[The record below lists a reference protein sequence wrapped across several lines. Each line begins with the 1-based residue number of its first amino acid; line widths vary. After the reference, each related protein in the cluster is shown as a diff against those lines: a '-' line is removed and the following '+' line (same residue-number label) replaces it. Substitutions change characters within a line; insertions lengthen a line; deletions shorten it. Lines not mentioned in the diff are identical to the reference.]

1 MKKIKLL
8 YILNIAKRVNNF
20 SYTSMMAAQA
30 CGIEFHIA
38 GNWSYESDEERMAD
52 EEKYGIKIY
61 QVDFIRTPYH
71 PGNRKAY
78 AQLKEIVK
86 REQFDIIHC
95 NTPIGGILGR
105 MAAKKYKVPNVIY
118 QVHGFHFYKGA
129 PLLNHLIYY
138 PIEKYFARNTD
149 VLVTFN
155 HEDFELAKSK
165 MKLRKGGKVCYVPG
179 VGIDTSLF
187 ELTASSRDEKRE
199 QLGIPKDSFVVISVG
214 ELNANKN
221 NGVIISAIGKMNNDN
236 VHYVMCGTGEE
247 GDKLKKQA
255 KELGLQDRVHFIGFR
270 TDIGELYGA
279 SDCFVMSSKREGLSR
294 SIMEAMSC
302 GLPCVVSKIR
312 GNVDLIEDGIGGFL
326 CDIEDSDVFAEKLS
340 ILAEDAF
347 LRTRMSE
354 NNLQTIKKFSVQTVI
369 DGMKNIYLEM
379 NERM

>member
-20 SYTSMMAAQA
+20 SYASMMAAKE

-52 EEKYGIKIY
+52 EEKYAIKIY
-61 QVDFIRTPYH
+61 QIDFIRTPYH

-138 PIEKYFARNTD
+138 PIEKYFAKNTD
-149 VLVTFN
+149 VLVTIN

-179 VGIDTSLF
+179 VGIDT
-187 ELTASSRDEKRE
+187 EQYNYDITVRNEKR
-199 QLGIPKDSFVVISVG
+199 
-214 ELNANKN
+214 A
-221 NGVIISAIGKMNNDN
+221 
-236 VHYVMCGTGEE
+236 
-247 GDKLKKQA
+247 
-255 KELGLQDRVHFIGFR
+255 ELGLSEKDVALISMGDLIERKNYDTAIKAVANAGNNNLHYYICGKGNEEDNLKALADKLNISDRIHFLGFR
-270 TDIGELYGA
+270 SDIKELLAA
-279 SDCFVMSSKREGLSR
+279 SDIFLFTTKQEGLPR
-294 SIMEAMSC
+294 SMMEAMAS
-302 GLPCVVSKIR
+302 GLPCIASKIR
-312 GNVDLIEDGIGGFL
+312 GNTDLLEETGGGFL
-326 CDIEDSDVFAEKLS
+326 CGMTDVTDYAEKLDL
-340 ILAEDAF
+340 LAENVS
-347 LRTRMSE
+347 LRTDMGK
-354 NNLQTIKKFSVQTVI
+354 NNLQTINQFSVQTVI